1 MGKRLNIG
9 LFIDDIDAVFTSEAV
24 KGAELGA
31 IAIDANLF
39 IFPGMYLDSTDTV
52 SYTHLTLPTMAVV

>member
-1 MGKRLNIG
+1 MYTKLGKRLNIG

-31 IAIDANLF
+31 IAISRRAAK
-39 IFPGMYLDSTDTV
+39 S
-52 SYTHLTLPTMAVV
+52 